1 MNRKNILGIT
11 ALTVMSAFALVACLD
26 AQTSKDEQAALTPD
40 KVLSDLM
47 AGNERYV
54 AGNLTEIDIKAGIA
68 ATAGG
73 QFPKAVI
80 LSCLDSRVPVEM
92 VFDQGIGD
100 IFVGR
105 VAGNIENKDQLG
117 SMEFATK
124 LAGSKLVMVL
134 GHTACGAV
142 KGACDDAKLG
152 NVTDLLANI
161 KPAVEAV
168 EGFEA
173 DQRNSKNID
182 FVNKVVA
189 ENVKITVNDIRE
201 RSEVLSELEKA
212 GDIKIVGGVYDLA
225 TGKVT
230 LLN

>member
-1 MNRKNILGIT
+1 MNPKSILGIT
-11 ALTVMSAFALVACLD
+11 ALTAVSGLALVPCLE
-26 AQTSKDEQAALTPD
+26 AQTSKTEQAELTPD
-40 KVLSDLM
+40 KVLSELM
-47 AGNERYV
+47 EGNARYV
-54 AGNLTEIDIKAGIA
+54 EGNLTEIDIKAGIA

-134 GHTACGAV
+134 GHTSCGAV

-152 NVTDLLANI
+152 NVTALLANI

-168 EGFEA
+168 GGHEGK
-173 DQRNSKNID
+173 RNSKNLD
-182 FVNKVVA
+182 FVNEVVA
-189 ENVKITVNDIRE
+189 ENVKITVKDIRE
-201 RSEVLSELEKA
+201 QSEVLSEMEKA
-212 GDIKIVGGVYDLA
+212 GEIKIVGGIYDLA

-230 LLN
+230 LLD